1 MEVLPDLFRI
11 KKFREDKAELH
22 LVKVRK
28 LLTMAI
34 EERDQA
40 QKTLDDYEIYRKK
53 QEAELFKNLYSRL
66 VKIKD
71 INEVSEDIKI
81 MQDEVE
87 KLSDVLSQM
96 QEKLAK
102 AKEAVEEAKV
112 LHQEAIRMREKYSEA
127 LKIMAEEE
135 LITMQLS
142 EELGME
148 ESFVLPNNQN
158 DFFKSSID
166 GVHG

>member
-1 MEVLPDLFRI
+1 MEVLPDLYRI

-28 LLTMAI
+28 FLILAI

-40 QKTLDDYEIYRKK
+40 QKILEDYEDYRKK

-87 KLSDVLSQM
+87 KLSDVLSLM

-127 LKIMAEEE
+127 LKIMEEEE
-135 LITMQLS
+135 LIAMQLS

-148 ESFVLPNNQN
+148 ESFVFSNNQN
-158 DFFKSSID
+158 DFLKSSID

>member
-1 MEVLPDLFRI
+1 MEVLPDLYRI

-28 LLTMAI
+28 FLSLAI

-40 QKTLDDYEIYRKK
+40 QKILEDYEDYRKK

-81 MQDEVE
+81 MQDEVA

-135 LITMQLS
+135 LIAMQLS

-148 ESFVLPNNQN
+148 ESFVFPNNQN
-158 DFFKSSID
+158 DFSTSSID

>member
-22 LVKVRK
+22 LLKVRK

-40 QKTLDDYEIYRKK
+40 QKTLDDYEIYKKK

-81 MQDEVE
+81 MQGEVE

-96 QEKLAK
+96 QEKLTK

-135 LITMQLS
+135 LIAMQLS

-158 DFFKSSID
+158 DYFKSSID

>member
-22 LVKVRK
+22 LLKVRK

-40 QKTLDDYEIYRKK
+40 QKTLDDYEIYRKN

-102 AKEAVEEAKV
+102 AKETVEEAKV

-135 LITMQLS
+135 LIAMQLS

-158 DFFKSSID
+158 DYFKSSID

>member
-102 AKEAVEEAKV
+102 AKEAVEEAKG

-158 DFFKSSID
+158 DYFKFSID

>member
-87 KLSDVLSQM
+87 KLSSILSQM

-135 LITMQLS
+135 LIAMQLS

-166 GVHG
+166 GVHS

>member
-22 LVKVRK
+22 LLKVRK

-81 MQDEVE
+81 MQDEVA

-102 AKEAVEEAKV
+102 SKEAVEEAKV

-135 LITMQLS
+135 LIAMQLS

-158 DFFKSSID
+158 DYFKSSID

>member
-28 LLTMAI
+28 LLTIAI
-34 EERDQA
+34 EERDQE
-40 QKTLDDYEIYRKK
+40 QKTLDDYEIYKKK

-81 MQDEVE
+81 MQGEVE

-96 QEKLAK
+96 QEKLTK

-135 LITMQLS
+135 LIAMQLS

-158 DFFKSSID
+158 DYFKSSID

>member
-28 LLTMAI
+28 LLAIAI

-87 KLSDVLSQM
+87 KLSSILSQM

-135 LITMQLS
+135 LIAMQLS